1 MKKDKKSSNLGDFKI
16 HGNLTIWPKWQI
28 VIPKSVRD
36 SMWINP
42 WDSLISITKCDKWL
56 ILIKAESLIEFMDY
70 IKSEI
75 NSSVDITEIIE

>member
-1 MKKDKKSSNLGDFKI
+1 
-16 HGNLTIWPKWQI
+16 
-28 VIPKSVRD
+28 
-36 SMWINP
+36 MWINP